1 MVNCLTFDVM
11 NASIR
16 FYTEDIRFNLRQKAF
31 FRSWITQIAS
41 DYKRTIGQINF
52 IFCSDSYLLSINKQ
66 FLEHDYFTDII
77 TFDYSEDTLISGD
90 IYISIDR
97 VFDNASELSVDK
109 NLEVQRVVI
118 HGVLH
123 LCGLNDKSSKD
134 AKKMRN
140 AENLALSK
148 FPKKT

>member
-1 MVNCLTFDVM
+1 MNCLTFGAM

-16 FYTEDIRFNLRQKAF
+16 FYTEDIRFTLRQKAF

-77 TFDYSEDTLISGD
+77 TFDYSEAALISGD
-90 IYISIDR
+90 IYISVER
-97 VFDNASELSVDK
+97 VFDNAMELSVDK
-109 NLEVQRVVI
+109 NLEMQRVVI

-123 LCGLNDKSSKD
+123 LCGLKDKGSQD
-134 AKKMRN
+134 EKKMRK

-148 FPKKT
+148 FPKRT